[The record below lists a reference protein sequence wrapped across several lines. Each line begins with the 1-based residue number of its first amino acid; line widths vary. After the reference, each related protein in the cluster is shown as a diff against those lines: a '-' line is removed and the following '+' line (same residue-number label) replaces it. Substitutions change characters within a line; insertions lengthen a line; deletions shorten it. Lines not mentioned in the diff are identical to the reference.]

1 MKCSFLAAV
10 SASAIIGL
18 ALGSCDLLDNT
29 VLIDDGGKITEVD
42 STTIRLLSFASDSTH
57 LALYCSA
64 KWEATLTDG
73 EGWCTIS
80 KTSGSKGRDTIDI
93 FVSEN
98 STTLKRRAQI
108 AVVSGTLTKVYWVVQ
123 SAAEEWMGV
132 MYWDRT
138 ALQRMGLHSNV
149 DTMKVSDNW
158 HPENLLEYVFDVK
171 GNLLE
176 EIITEN
182 NVKTARRLYSY
193 DASNHRLSCSVTDY
207 HGREVRHWEY
217 EYDNR
222 GKYVAYS
229 ACGWMDS
236 DPFAEEMDDMIV
248 KDLSGV
254 HKTWTEGGFEFHEDR
269 TYTFEEEYKLAI
281 DIEQWKD
288 SLGTHV
294 QISRDTMRVQYQ
306 YSSGKLLPQKGRGYV
321 DNTFYYPNGM
331 LYTMT
336 TKDAEYKFL
345 QNPLKII
352 VESYNHIGT
361 GAHEIE
367 SYECKY
373 NSHHDIVEKK
383 ITYSSGEV
391 SIDRYPQY
399 QYDSRF
405 NWIVRYEETS
415 NHERYSKRTFIYF

>member
-18 ALGSCDLLDNT
+18 AIVSCDLLDNT

-42 STTIRLLSFASDSTH
+42 STTVRLLSFASDSTH
-57 LALYCSA
+57 LALYCSD
-64 KWEATLTDG
+64 KWQATLTDG

-80 KTSGSKGRDTIDI
+80 KTSGSKGKDTIDI
-93 FVSEN
+93 YVTEN
-98 STTLKRRAQI
+98 STTTKRKAQI
-108 AVVSGTLTKVYWVVQ
+108 AVVSGSLTKVYWVVQ
-123 SAAEEWMGV
+123 SAAEEWLDV

-138 ALQRMGLHSNV
+138 ALQRMGIHGKV

-158 HPENLLEYVFDVK
+158 HPDNLTEYVFDVR

-176 EIITEN
+176 EKITEN
-182 NVKTARRLYSY
+182 GIKTARLLYSY

-207 HGREVRHWEY
+207 NEREVRHWEY
-217 EYDNR
+217 EYNNK

-229 ACGWMDS
+229 AYGWMDS
-236 DPFAEEMDDMIV
+236 DPFAEEMEDMIV

-269 TYTFEEEYKLAI
+269 IYTFEEEYKLAI
-281 DIEQWKD
+281 DVEQWKD

-294 QISRDTMRVQYQ
+294 QISRDTMKVQYQ
-306 YSSGKLLPQKGRGYV
+306 FSSGKLLPQKGIGYV
-321 DNTFYYPNGM
+321 DNTFYYPNGI

-336 TKDAEYKFL
+336 TKEAEYKFL
-345 QNPLKII
+345 QNPLKIL
-352 VESYNHIGT
+352 VESYKYTGK
-361 GAHEIE
+361 GAHEID
-367 SYECKY
+367 SYECEY
-373 NSHHDIVEKK
+373 NTHHDIVEKK
-383 ITYSSGEV
+383 IKYSTGEN

-399 QYDSRF
+399 QYDSKF

-415 NHERYSKRTFIYF
+415 NHERYSKRNFTYR